1 MDADGADADG
11 MKLRFVPSVVM
22 SSDSLEGN
30 PPGSPAVPIVEPPAA
45 TYSRGGSTRSPS
57 SRSGEDQE
65 AGAFV
70 SEESFRDIVRPDRAR
85 SPDFSSVLAD
95 HALYYRSMSSPCKVS
110 RGESASRQCR
120 FRLADRPC
128 AVLRRSTT
136 QATFKTLRVCAST
149 EQLTKRAPFRD
160 SLLRW
165 PAQVRS
171 PSPTDKRMA
180 DR

>member
-1 MDADGADADG
+1 

-70 SEESFRDIVRPDRAR
+70 SEESFRDIVRSDHAR
-85 SPDFSSVLAD
+85 SPYNSSFLTR
-95 HALYYRSMSSPCKVS
+95 HTSYRSTSSPCKVS
-110 RGESASRQCR
+110 RGDQHLDNADSAMLTI
-120 FRLADRPC
+120 LAPPLYRP
-128 AVLRRSTT
+128 TT
-136 QATFKTLRVCAST
+136 QATPEALRVCSST
-149 EQLTKRAPFRD
+149 EQPTERASLRD